1 MGEGGEIYVLD
12 MGKPIKIIDLAKD
25 IIRLS
30 GYEVDKDIK
39 IIQTGLRSGEKL
51 FEELFIPGEI
61 YEKTLHE
68 KILIA
73 SNASHF
79 IPDNF
84 EYNLETLIERRY
96 DNDKESIINLLK
108 RLVPEYVTDGQK
120 TPSDLQ
126 VS

>member
-1 MGEGGEIYVLD
+1 

-51 FEELFIPGEI
+51 YEELFIPGEI

-84 EYNLETLIERRY
+84 DFDLETLIEKSY
-96 DNDKESIINLLK
+96 DHATK
-108 RLVPEYVTDGQK
+108 
-120 TPSDLQ
+120 
-126 VS
+126 